1 MAQPLGIV
9 LQQLA
14 DMDIFFYVL
23 PFLLVFALVF
33 GILEKANVLGSGPR
47 SGGGASDNRN
57 INAVIALAVGLLA
70 IQFDQVP
77 IFFSVIFPKLGIAL
91 SILLVA
97 LILIGLF
104 VDLNRPGGPALIFFG
119 LGAIAFTIVVLYSFQ
134 DYSWWQGGWW
144 QDNLSALIA
153 AGVVIAFVFLVV
165 TSGHHN
171 PAHPPYLQRYWDEA
185 GVKLLGDGGH

>member
-1 MAQPLGIV
+1 MSQPLGVV

-23 PFLLVFALVF
+23 PFLLIFALVF
-33 GILEKANVLGSGPR
+33 GILEKANILGAKKADGK
-47 SGGGASDNRN
+47 SDNRN

-91 SILLVA
+91 SILLAA
-97 LILIGLF
+97 LILVGLF
-104 VDLNRPGGPALIFFG
+104 VDLNKNGGPALIFFG
-119 LGAIAFTIVVLYSFQ
+119 LGAISFIVIVLYSFQ

-144 QDNLSALIA
+144 SDNFSALVA
-153 AGVVIAFVFLVV
+153 AGVVIAFVFLVI
-165 TSGHHN
+165 TSGHHDSDK
-171 PAHPPYLQRYWDEA
+171 PPYLMRYWEQP
-185 GVKLLGDGGH
+185 GGKP

>member
-1 MAQPLGIV
+1 MAQPLGAV

-23 PFLLVFALVF
+23 PFLLIFALVF
-33 GILEKANVLGSGPR
+33 GILEKANILGAKKADGT
-47 SGGGASDNRN
+47 SDNRN
-57 INAVIALAVGLLA
+57 VNAVIALAVGLLA

-91 SILLVA
+91 SILLAA
-97 LILIGLF
+97 LILVGLF

-119 LGAIAFTIVVLYSFQ
+119 LGAIAFIILVLYSFQ

-144 QDNLSALIA
+144 QENLSALIA
-153 AGVVIAFVFLVV
+153 AGVVVAFVFLVV

-171 PAHPPYLQRYWDEA
+171 PAHPPYPQRYWDAE
-185 GVKLLGDGGH
+185 GVRLLGGGGH

>member
-1 MAQPLGIV
+1 MAQPLGAV

-23 PFLLVFALVF
+23 PFLLIFALVF
-33 GILEKANVLGSGPR
+33 GILEKANILGAKKADGT
-47 SGGGASDNRN
+47 SDNRN
-57 INAVIALAVGLLA
+57 VNAVIALAVGLLA

-91 SILLVA
+91 SILLAA
-97 LILIGLF
+97 LILVGLF

-119 LGAIAFTIVVLYSFQ
+119 LGAIAFIILVLYSFQ

-144 QDNLSALIA
+144 QENLSALIA
-153 AGVVIAFVFLVV
+153 AGVVVAFVFLVV

-171 PAHPPYLQRYWDEA
+171 PAHPPYPQRYWDAE
-185 GVKLLGDGGH
+185 GVKLLGGGGH

>member
-1 MAQPLGIV
+1 MAQPLGVV

-14 DMDIFFYVL
+14 DMDVFFYVL
-23 PFLLVFALVF
+23 PFLLIFALVF
-33 GILEKANVLGSGPR
+33 GILEKVNILGAR
-47 SGGGASDNRN
+47 GAQGSQASNRG
-57 INAVIALAVGLLA
+57 INAVIALAVGLLS

-91 SILLVA
+91 SILLA
-97 LILIGLF
+97 AIILLGLF

-119 LGAIAFTIVVLYSFQ
+119 LGAAAFVVIILYSFQ
-134 DYSWWQGGWW
+134 DYSWWRGGWW

-153 AGVVIAFVFLVV
+153 GAIVVIFVSLVV

-171 PAHPPYLQRYWDEA
+171 PKHPPYPMRYWDEA
-185 GVKLLGDGGH
+185 GAKLLNGS